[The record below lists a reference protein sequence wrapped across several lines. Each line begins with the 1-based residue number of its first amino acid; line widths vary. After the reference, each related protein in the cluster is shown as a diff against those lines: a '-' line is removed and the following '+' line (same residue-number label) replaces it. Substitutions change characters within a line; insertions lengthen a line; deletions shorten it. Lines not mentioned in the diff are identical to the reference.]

1 MADAP
6 LLELRDLV
14 VEYPH
19 RGRGRWMRAVDG
31 VSFVVRPGE
40 TVGLVGESGSG
51 KTSIGATVVGLAP
64 VSAGAIFF
72 DGEDISHASAARRR
86 ALSAEIQVIFQ
97 DPYSSLNP
105 VRTVGQTLAEPLLVH
120 RRLPKQEV
128 VARVRQMLARV
139 GLDGSAADRYPAQFS
154 GGQRQRIAIARAL
167 MISPR
172 LVICDEAVS
181 ALDLSVQAQILN
193 LLLELQQG
201 LSLSYLFISHDL
213 DVVRHVSDRIVVL
226 HRGQVVEAGD
236 AQDVYETP
244 SHPYTRGLL
253 AAVPLPHPQLQA
265 ERRAE
270 RLRMAQESPVAVQ
283 DPVR

>member
-1 MADAP
+1 MAEA
-6 LLELRDLV
+6 LLELRDLAV
-14 VEYPH
+14 VYPQ
-19 RGRGRWMRAVDG
+19 RGRGRSTRAVDG
-31 VSFVVRPGE
+31 VSFVVRAGE

-51 KTSIGATVVGLAP
+51 KTSIGAAVVGLAP
-64 VSAGAIFF
+64 VSGGAVLFG
-72 DGEDISHASAARRR
+72 GEDISHASAARRR

-105 VRTVGQTLAEPLLVH
+105 VRTIGQTLAEPLLVH
-120 RRLPKQEV
+120 RRLPKPEV
-128 VARVRQMLARV
+128 AAQVRQMLARV
-139 GLDGSAADRYPAQFS
+139 GLDGSAVDRYPAQFS

-193 LLLELQQG
+193 LLLELQQE

-213 DVVRHVSDRIVVL
+213 DVVRHMADRIVVL
-226 HRGQVVEAGD
+226 NRGTVMEAGD

-244 SHPYTRGLL
+244 SHPYTRALL
-253 AAVPLPHPQLQA
+253 AAVPLPHPQMQA
-265 ERRAE
+265 ARRAE
-270 RLRMAQESPVAVQ
+270 RLRMAQESAVAMQ
-283 DPVR
+283 NPAS